1 MKNNE
6 NNNGAVVVMGSLDR
20 SSMHQKSK
28 QRVMSRF
35 SNTQFDKS
43 QRRGLGNHAAV
54 HQEEQSVNNEDDI
67 VGEDD
72 GQEEKELLA
81 EVQDANERF
90 SGHTQVKRKNNNQWG
105 VFTSRP
111 FTKGSTVISSSLL
124 AKPNNTTS
132 CSHSIQ
138 IGWEKHI
145 LMALP
150 ARFLNHCCDPNVC
163 VGRVANEGGS
173 YDFVALCDIEA
184 GEEVRFDYET
194 TEYEI
199 GAFSECHCGA
209 VNCRGIIRGFR
220 HNANVILT
228 KYGAKNV
235 SGYLVRGR

>member
-81 EVQDANERF
+81 EVQDANER
-90 SGHTQVKRKNNNQWG
+90 
-105 VFTSRP
+105 
-111 FTKGSTVISSSLL
+111 
-124 AKPNNTTS
+124 
-132 CSHSIQ
+132 
-138 IGWEKHI
+138 
-145 LMALP
+145 
-150 ARFLNHCCDPNVC
+150 
-163 VGRVANEGGS
+163 
-173 YDFVALCDIEA
+173 
-184 GEEVRFDYET
+184 
-194 TEYEI
+194 
-199 GAFSECHCGA
+199 
-209 VNCRGIIRGFR
+209 
-220 HNANVILT
+220 
-228 KYGAKNV
+228 
-235 SGYLVRGR
+235 

>member
-1 MKNNE
+1 MSFALPVMFSSLVLDWMYVIVNTIKQYIMHLTKNN
-6 NNNGAVVVMGSLDR
+6 NDHHDN
-20 SSMHQKSK
+20 
-28 QRVMSRF
+28 
-35 SNTQFDKS
+35 
-43 QRRGLGNHAAV
+43 
-54 HQEEQSVNNEDDI
+54 
-67 VGEDD
+67 
-72 GQEEKELLA
+72 
-81 EVQDANERF
+81 RF

-124 AKPNNTTS
+124 AKPNNTSSTA

-184 GEEVRFDYET
+184 GEVRHR
-194 TEYEI
+194 
-199 GAFSECHCGA
+199 C
-209 VNCRGIIRGFR
+209 IIMFM
-220 HNANVILT
+220 
-228 KYGAKNV
+228 
-235 SGYLVRGR
+235 